1 MFHMDLG
8 LGRMRQALSA
18 LELEHPEYLS
28 VQIVGTNGKGST
40 ATFLAEILKAT
51 GLRPGL
57 YTSPHFL
64 SPCERILIGG
74 EQLPQDAWLDAAEAV
89 LRVSED
95 RSPELRLTYFELIT
109 VMAAWLFQEHG
120 CRACVFEAGL
130 GGAHDATTALHHD
143 LTVLTPIGLD
153 HLSILGPTLADIAR
167 DKARAMRPGVTAV
180 TAEQKSLVMAVIKSE
195 AGRTGTPLHMAR
207 DIVAAHGA
215 TWPVNP
221 SMPGPHQA
229 DNLGLAM
236 AAYHLLAKAHG
247 LPLDSAALQR
257 AAQEAFI
264 PGRLQ
269 IIPASGGWP
278 RFVLDG
284 AHNQPGLECLALAL
298 TSLCI
303 TPRAMIF
310 ACLGDKDLAEMLPLV
325 RSLTGGPIIVPGMD
339 VPGRAADPAQ
349 LAARIGQGA
358 EYVKDMEEAFGRVEG
373 MEGTVLIC
381 GSLYLLAEAYK
392 VRPEWLRRQQQQ

>member
-18 LELEHPEYLS
+18 LDLERPGHLS
-28 VQIVGTNGKGST
+28 VQVVGTNGKGST

-51 GLRPGL
+51 GLSSGL

-64 SPCERILIGG
+64 SPCERILIDG
-74 EQLPQDAWLDAAEAV
+74 EQLPQDAWLEAAEAV

-95 RSPELRLTYFELIT
+95 RSSELGLTYFELIT
-109 VMAAWLFQEHG
+109 VMAAWIFQEHG

-167 DKARAMRPGVTAV
+167 DKARAMRPGVPAV
-180 TAEQKSLVMAVIKSE
+180 SAEQKPMVMAVLKTVASQ
-195 AGRTGTPLHMAR
+195 TGTPLHMAR
-207 DIVAAHGA
+207 DITAVHGA
-215 TWPVNP
+215 AWPVSP
-221 SMPGPHQA
+221 SMPGPHQT
-229 DNLGLAM
+229 DNLRLAM
-236 AAYHLLAKAHG
+236 AAYHLLAEAHG
-247 LPLDSAALQR
+247 LPLDPGALKR
-257 AAQEAFI
+257 TALEAFI

-269 IIPASGGWP
+269 IIPANNGWP
-278 RFVLDG
+278 GFVLDG

-298 TSLCI
+298 GSLNAKI
-303 TPRAMIF
+303 QALIF
-310 ACLGDKDLAEMLPLV
+310 ACLGDKNLEAMLPLV
-325 RSLTGGPIIVPGMD
+325 RSLTVGPILVPGMD
-339 VPGRAADPAQ
+339 VPGRAMDQVQ
-349 LAARIGQGA
+349 LAGRIGHGA
-358 EYVKDMEEAFGRVEG
+358 EAVRDMAEAFGRVKDVA
-373 MEGTVLIC
+373 GTVLIC

-392 VRPEWLRRQQQQ
+392 LRPEWLRRRQQE